1 MAKDTAEVKVR
12 GVRGIVGKELVPF
25 TKQLA
30 SMTGAGMSILSTMQ
44 TLEEQAE
51 NPEFKKVLNHL
62 LKSIEGGDPLSRGLA
77 AFPKIF
83 DEMYVNM
90 VIAGEQSGEFA
101 GILKRLATILQ
112 SGARLKKK
120 VKSAMTY
127 PTVIVSIALLM
138 SWGLIQFVVPIFA
151 EMFAGAGKP
160 LPALTQSL
168 VNLADFIKSWWY
180 VIIVVVVAVLF
191 AFGKWKATESGRSK
205 FDAFKLKMPVF
216 GQLVLKS
223 SVGPVADDRLRRTD
237 IEVARRGRGV
247 ARQPRAGEVGSLGA
261 ARGGAGQPAQHRAR
275 GQALHADF
283 DGEDDRGGREGR
295 PARGHARL
303 GGGRLRRGGGDDAR
317 HPDLA
322 DGAVHHGVPR
332 RDHRHDRD
340 GDVPADIQHGLAFE
354 LKPDASRKETMEE
367 RIENDELNR
376 RLALAEARAE
386 RSKVVMESLAGFCH
400 ALGQPATV
408 LLSSVELL
416 RMGCDEDTR
425 KEILDMCYDA
435 VIEIRSLLA
444 QMKEKREYANE
455 AYLAANE
462 EAGTMISLKE
472 WREKAPPRF
481 DWDH

>member
-1 MAKDTAEVKVR
+1 MAKDTAEIKVK
-12 GVRGIVGKELVPF
+12 GVRGIVNKELVPF

-216 GQLVLKS
+216 GQLVLKAAIGRFS
-223 SVGPVADDRLRRTD
+223 RLLSQMIGCGVPILKSLDVVA
-237 IEVARRGRGV
+237 
-247 ARQPRAGEVGSLGA
+247 GSLGNHVLEKSVIA
-261 ARGGAGQPAQHRAR
+261 ARREVEQGNQLNTALEGKPFMPILMVRMIAAGEKA
-275 GQALHADF
+275 
-283 DGEDDRGGREGR
+283 
-295 PARGHARL
+295 
-303 GGGRLRRGGGDDAR
+303 GRLEDMLDSVADAY
-317 HPDLA
+317 DEE
-322 DGAVHHGVPR
+322 V
-332 RDHRHDRD
+332 
-340 GDVPADIQHGLAFE
+340 
-354 LKPDASRKETMEE
+354 ETM
-367 RIENDELNR
+367 
-376 RLALAEARAE
+376 LATLTSLMEPFIMVFLGAIIGTI
-386 RSKVVMESLAGFCH
+386 VMAMFLPIFNMGS
-400 ALGQPATV
+400 
-408 LLSSVELL
+408 LSS
-416 RMGCDEDTR
+416 
-425 KEILDMCYDA
+425 
-435 VIEIRSLLA
+435 
-444 QMKEKREYANE
+444 
-455 AYLAANE
+455 
-462 EAGTMISLKE
+462 
-472 WREKAPPRF
+472 
-481 DWDH
+481 